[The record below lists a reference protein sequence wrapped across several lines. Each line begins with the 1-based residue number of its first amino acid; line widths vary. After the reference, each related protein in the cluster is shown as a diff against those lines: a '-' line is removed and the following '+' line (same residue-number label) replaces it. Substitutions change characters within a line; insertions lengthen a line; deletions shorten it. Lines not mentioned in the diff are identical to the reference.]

1 MKKGLILA
9 LIIASGQLF
18 AQENYNY
25 NKFKQLKEELATPT
39 VYRTASGAPG
49 HEYYQQKADYVID
62 ITLDDE
68 KQKITG
74 KETITYKNN
83 SPDKLD
89 YLWIQLDQNM
99 RAKDSDTKLIGSTSI
114 GEKKSFGELAKLHND
129 FDGGFKLE
137 YVKNGAGKDLK
148 YTINKTMMRI
158 DLPKS
163 LAPGASISIKMAW
176 WYNVNNREEIGGRSG
191 YEYFP
196 KDDNYL
202 YTIAQFYPRMAVYNE
217 TEGWQNKQFLGNGEF
232 TLTFG
237 DFKVNITVPADH
249 IVGATGSLT
258 NASSVLTSTERA
270 RFKKAQSEYEKP
282 VIIVTQAEAEAKEK
296 NKAKGTRTW
305 SFSATNVRDFAFAS
319 SRKFIWDAM
328 TVKYNGKSTLA
339 MSYYPKEGNP
349 LWERYST
356 RVVAHTIASYS
367 KHTCDYPYPV
377 AISVHTKAIGME
389 YPMICFNYGRPE
401 EDGTYSERIKY
412 GMIGVII
419 HEVGHNFFP
428 MIINSDE
435 RQWTWMDEGLNTFT
449 QYLCEQEWE
458 KDYPSRRGPAY
469 KIVDYMKG
477 DKKYISPI
485 MTNSESIHQF
495 GNNAYGKPAAALNI
509 LRETVMGRELFDFSF
524 KTYAERWK
532 FKHPTPADFF
542 RTMEDASGVDL
553 DWFWRGW
560 FYTTD
565 HVDLAIENVEWF
577 KIDTKNP
584 QVEKAIA
591 KEMEEA
597 KPVHIGVTRNKK
609 IGVYSDHDKEILDF
623 YNEYDPF
630 EATLVDQEEYDK
642 YLAKLT
648 DKDLQILNADFN
660 YYNIGFVNKGGL
672 VMPIIL
678 NFTFKDGSMEEV
690 RIPAEIWKTND
701 KNVSKVFF
709 FKKEVANVEMDP
721 WLETADINLN
731 DNNWPRKT
739 QLSKFQLY
747 KSKRNRWAGN
757 NDENLMQ
764 RDARNETL
772 KKK

>member
-1 MKKGLILA
+1 MKRILVLA
-9 LIIASGQLF
+9 LIIATSQLF

-25 NKFKQLKEELATPT
+25 NKFKQLKQELATPT

-49 HEYYQQKADYVID
+49 HKYYQQKADYVID

-89 YLWIQLDQNM
+89 YLWIQLDQNY
-99 RAKDSDTKLIGSTSI
+99 RARDSDSKLINSQNMGK
-114 GEKKSFGELAKLHND
+114 KKSFTELAKLHND
-129 FDGGFKLE
+129 FDGGFNLE
-137 YVKNGAGKDLK
+137 YVKSGSGKDLK

-158 DLPKS
+158 DLPTP
-163 LAPGASISIKMAW
+163 LAPGASTSLKMGW
-176 WYNVNNREEIGGRSG
+176 WYNINNREEIGGRSG

-202 YTIAQFYPRMAVYNE
+202 YTIAQFHPRMAVYNE

-237 DFKVNITVPADH
+237 DFKVNITVPSDH
-249 IVGATGSLT
+249 IIGATGTLT
-258 NASSVLTSTERA
+258 NASSVLTSEERS
-270 RFKKAQSEYEKP
+270 RFKKAQTEHEKP

-296 NKAKGTRTW
+296 NKAIGTRTW

-328 TVKYNGKSTLA
+328 TVKYNGKSTIA

-356 RVVAHTIASYS
+356 RVVAHTIESYS

-377 AISVHTKAIGME
+377 AISVHTKKIGME
-389 YPMICFNYGRPE
+389 YPMICFNYGRPD
-401 EDGTYSERIKY
+401 EDGTYSERTKY

-458 KDYPSRRGPAY
+458 RDYPSRRGPAH

-477 DKKYISPI
+477 DKSNITPI

-509 LRETVMGRELFDFSF
+509 LRETVMGRELFDYSF
-524 KTYAERWK
+524 KTYADRWK

-584 QVEKAIA
+584 EVEKAIS
-591 KEMEEA
+591 KEMKAAE
-597 KPVHIGVTRNKK
+597 PVHIGVTRNKK
-609 IGVYSDHDKEILDF
+609 VGVYSDHDKEILDF

-648 DKDLQILNADFN
+648 DKDLEILKTDFN
-660 YYNIGFVNKGGL
+660 YYNIDFVNKGGL

-678 NFTFKDGSMEEV
+678 NFTFKDGTTEEV
-690 RIPAEIWKTND
+690 RIPAEIWRTND

-709 FKKEVANVEMDP
+709 FKKELASIEMDP
-721 WLETADINLN
+721 WLETADVNLN

-739 QLSKFQLY
+739 QLSKFKLF
-747 KSKRNRWAGN
+747 KDKNRRWG
-757 NDENLMQ
+757 DDGKENLMQ
-764 RDARNETL
+764 RNARNEEL
-772 KKK
+772 KKE